1 MNSVLALRESEIIA
15 RLREE
20 LAQARAAERQ
30 FRGLV
35 ESAPDAVVVVDQT
48 GCIVLA
54 NRQTELLFGY
64 SRSELLGQT
73 IEILIPERLHERHK
87 GHRNG
92 YLGAPGVRPMGTGV
106 DLTARRKDGS
116 EVPVEIS
123 LSPMQTEAGLLVSA
137 SIRDTSERRIA
148 QQALRDARDGL
159 ELRVHERTA
168 DLERSNQTLLTEI
181 AERRQAELALRASE
195 AKLRLITDNMPA
207 GMAYLDANQIYLYHN
222 QTFVDW
228 LGLPTQD
235 IDGQRVRDVLG
246 EAVYAEIREKIELAL
261 SGRPVRFEHERKTAA
276 GDVRRWAVRYSPHFG
291 PQGDVDGLM
300 AMHTDVTEQ
309 RHAEQVL
316 HQAQKMEAVG
326 QLTGGVAHDFNNLL
340 TVVLGNLQLLASD
353 LSDQP
358 DALELIKAA
367 TKAARRGADLNRTL
381 LAFSRRQ
388 HLAPTTIVIND
399 LIDGMADML
408 RRTLGEQIQVVV
420 ASSAGLQPAMA
431 DPAQLETALLNLA
444 VNARDAMPQGGKLT
458 IETAAAYLDEHY
470 ATLEADVRPGPYVML
485 AVSDTGSGMTP
496 DVRRRAFEPFFTTKD
511 VGKGSGLGL
520 AMVYGFV
527 KQSGGHLK
535 IYSELGH
542 GTSVKLYLPVSEEL
556 LAPAEMA
563 PPAMPPQP
571 TGCETVLV
579 VEDEE
584 DVRAL
589 VCRLLGG
596 LGYRV
601 LQAADG
607 KTALALLRQEA
618 AIDLLFTDVVL
629 PGGVNG
635 PQIAS
640 EAASQGRDIKVL
652 YTSGY
657 TGNAI
662 QQLDALSTEVH
673 LITKPYRIEELAHK
687 VRGALDGTLD

>member
-1 MNSVLALRESEIIA
+1 MNSVVALRESDIIDQ
-15 RLREE
+15 LREE
-20 LAQARAAERQ
+20 LAQVRASEQQ

-35 ESAPDAVVVVDQT
+35 ESAPDAVVVVDQS
-48 GCIVLA
+48 GSIVLV
-54 NRQTELLFGY
+54 NRQTEVLFGY
-64 SRSELLGQT
+64 ERSELLGQA
-73 IEILIPERLHERHK
+73 IEILLPERLHERHR

-92 YLGAPGVRPMGTGV
+92 YLATPGVRPMGSGV

-116 EVPVEIS
+116 ELPVEIS
-123 LSPMQTEAGLLVSA
+123 LSPMQTGAGLLVSA
-137 SIRDTSERRIA
+137 AIRDISERHLA
-148 QQALRDARDGL
+148 QQALRSARDQL
-159 ELRVHERTA
+159 ERRVNQRTA
-168 DLERSNQTLLTEI
+168 ELNETNQALRTEV
-181 AERRQAELALRASE
+181 ADRRQAGKELRASE
-195 AKLRLITDNMPA
+195 TKLRLITDNMPA

-222 QTFVDW
+222 QTFADW
-228 LGLPTQD
+228 LGLPTQA
-235 IDGQRVRDVLG
+235 IDGHHVREVFG
-246 EAVYAEIREKIELAL
+246 EVVYAEIRDKIELAF
-261 SGRPVRFEHERKTAA
+261 SGRPVRYEREQKTASGA
-276 GDVRRWAVRYSPHFG
+276 IRRWAVRYSPHFG

-300 AMHTDVTEQ
+300 AMLTDVTDQ
-309 RHAEQVL
+309 RQAEQAL

-340 TVVLGNLQLLASD
+340 TVVLGNLQLLACD

-358 DALELIKAA
+358 AALELIQAA
-367 TKAARRGADLNRTL
+367 TKAARRGADLNRSL
-381 LAFSRRQ
+381 LTFSRRQ
-388 HLAPTTIVIND
+388 HLAPTTIAVND
-399 LIDGMADML
+399 LIAGMADML

-420 ASSAGLQPAMA
+420 ASSAGLQAAMA

-444 VNARDAMPQGGKLT
+444 VNARDAMSQGGKLT
-458 IETAAAYLDEHY
+458 IETASAYLDEHY

-496 DVRRRAFEPFFTTKD
+496 EVRRRAFEPFFTTKD
-511 VGKGSGLGL
+511 TGKGSGLGL

-542 GTSVKLYLPVSEEL
+542 GTTIKLYLPVSDEL
-556 LAPAEMA
+556 IEPAALAPV
-563 PPAMPPQP
+563 AMPPQP
-571 TGCETVLV
+571 TGCETILV
-579 VEDEE
+579 VEDEA

-601 LQAADG
+601 LQAGDG
-607 KTALALLRQEA
+607 KAALTLLGQEP

-635 PQIAS
+635 PQIAA
-640 EAASQGRDIKVL
+640 EALGQGRNIKVL

-662 QQLDALSTEVH
+662 QQIDALSTEVR
-673 LITKPYRIEELAHK
+673 LISKPYRIEELAHK
-687 VRGALDGTLD
+687 VRSALDGTAD

>member
-1 MNSVLALRESEIIA
+1 MNKLFALEETETIEQ
-15 RLREE
+15 LREE
-20 LAQARAAERQ
+20 LARVRAAEQQ

-35 ESAPDAVVVVDQT
+35 ESAPDAVVVVDQS

-64 SRSELLGQT
+64 SRTELLGQT
-73 IEILIPERLHERHK
+73 IEILLPERLHQRHR
-87 GHRNG
+87 GQRDG
-92 YLGAPGVRPMGTGV
+92 YLDAPGVRPMGSGR

-123 LSPMQTEAGLLVSA
+123 LSPLQTESGVLVSA
-137 SIRDTSERRIA
+137 AIRDISERHLA
-148 QQALRDARDGL
+148 QQALRAARDEL
-159 ELRVHERTA
+159 ERRVHERTA
-168 DLERSNQTLLTEI
+168 ELKQTNQALRTEV
-181 AERRQAELALRASE
+181 ADRRQAGQELRASE

-222 QTFVDW
+222 QTFADW
-228 LGLPTQD
+228 LGLPTEE
-235 IDGQRVRDVLG
+235 IDGHRVREIMG
-246 EAVYAEIREKIELAL
+246 EEVYAEIREKIELAL
-261 SGRPVRFEHERKTAA
+261 SGQPARYEHEQKTAN
-276 GDVRRWAVRYSPHFG
+276 GEFRRWSVRYSPHFG
-291 PQGDVDGLM
+291 AEGEVDGCM
-300 AMHTDVTEQ
+300 AMLTDVTDQ
-309 RHAEQVL
+309 RHAEQAL
-316 HQAQKMEAVG
+316 QQAQKMEAVG

-353 LSDQP
+353 LRNDP
-358 DALELIKAA
+358 DASELIQAA
-367 TKAARRGADLNRTL
+367 IKAARRGAELNRTL

-388 HLAPTTIVIND
+388 RLAPMPVDFNE
-399 LIDGMADML
+399 LIAGMAGML
-408 RRTLGEQIQVVV
+408 RRTLGEQIQVVT
-420 ASSAGLQPAMA
+420 ASSAGLHPALA

-444 VNARDAMPQGGKLT
+444 VNARDAMPEGGKLT
-458 IETAAAYLDEHY
+458 IETASAYLDEHY
-470 ATLEADVRPGPYVML
+470 AAREADIRPGPYVML
-485 AVSDTGSGMTP
+485 AVSDTGTGMTP
-496 DVRRRAFEPFFTTKD
+496 EVQRRAFEPFFTTKD
-511 VGKGSGLGL
+511 TGKGSGLGL

-542 GTSVKLYLPVSEEL
+542 GTTVKLYLPVSEEL
-556 LAPAEMA
+556 MA
-563 PPAMPPQP
+563 PEAIAQAVMPPQP

-579 VEDEE
+579 VEDEA

-601 LQAADG
+601 LQAGDG
-607 KTALALLRQEA
+607 TTARMLLKEEP

-635 PQIAS
+635 PELAREAMS
-640 EAASQGRDIKVL
+640 EGRDIKVL

-662 QQLDALSTEVH
+662 QQLDALATEVR
-673 LITKPYRIEELAHK
+673 LISKPYRIEELAHK
-687 VRGALDGTLD
+687 VRSALDGTPD